1 MLYLFHAA
9 CTCFEPV
16 PSKQGIAYA
25 VLNTYQ
31 LVAHVALLS
40 NIVRFWFITLFSF
53 SITHFSGHV
62 KGLAGLVRTRRV

>member
-1 MLYLFHAA
+1 MRSCIICHAHMY
-9 CTCFEPV
+9 
-16 PSKQGIAYA
+16 SSRG
-25 VLNTYQ
+25 VLG
-31 LVAHVALLS
+31 LSSILS